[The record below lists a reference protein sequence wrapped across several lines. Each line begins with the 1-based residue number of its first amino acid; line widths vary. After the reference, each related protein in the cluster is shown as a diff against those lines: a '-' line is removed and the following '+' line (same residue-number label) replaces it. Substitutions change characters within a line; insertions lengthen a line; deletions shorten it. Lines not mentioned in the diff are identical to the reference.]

1 MARREYLDFDLLVEP
16 EGDGQFAARVTNSPA
31 GEGSTLFRLPFNDL
45 EIENYLLRFSRARA
59 TMRRIDSPELEAAR
73 KFGSELFGAVFVG
86 EVMNAYLLSRAAA
99 ETNGKGLRIR
109 LRLTD
114 SPGLVDLPWELLFD
128 PGAQRDFVALSEHTP
143 VVRYP
148 QMPSPVKPLAVS
160 PPLRILMVV
169 SSPTDYDELDVSG
182 EEGLLREALSELI
195 DDGLVEISLLKP
207 ATLSALHSFLD
218 RQEVHVLHYIGHG
231 GYDAARQ
238 EGVLVMVGAEGRGRK
253 VEASRL
259 GTILNDHDQLRLVV
273 LNACEGSRSGIED
286 PFSGVAAEIA
296 RRGAPAVI
304 AMQFEITDEA
314 AKAFSHAFYVAIA
327 NRYPV
332 DAAVASARKAMFAA
346 GDNIEWATPVLYLR
360 STDGVVF
367 DLKGTPP
374 KPVPPPLPPGPPPPP
389 LIEPPRPPK
398 TLDVLEV
405 FEKALAAVEAKS
417 WTEARHLLQKVV
429 ELDADHADAKAQLGL
444 VENRVQARM
453 LIEEGRAAHAAG
465 DWEQAVAAFTEAAE
479 LDPDFEDEDGLR
491 AEAEWRLSMKGPA
504 DEAPESDTP
513 PAPTPAPL
521 PAPSVAVPPR
531 PPAPGRR
538 RKSGWAIAALLGAL
552 FVLLLIFT
560 TGLFGAD
567 PDVSTTDTSAGS
579 GTTLG
584 SAPVSTVGPEELPF
598 ADVTAV
604 RFPLPPAIDAGGSE
618 WTFSFQAESVQ
629 PVAPTEFFEEA
640 PSAGWWIGWDE
651 EALYLFVDAIDPT
664 GVVQP
669 WGERPDQL
677 WRGDAAHFEFG
688 SDPGGREPS
697 EGLRAEDVHVLLGPR
712 VTADPSGALA
722 AINRVADGTFA
733 AGPSEPRIE
742 VSSFLTPKPGYLLEA
757 RIPWS
762 LLNVSEPRVGLVF
775 GMNLNISDSDGV
787 EDLRVMVSS
796 NPLRTGENQTH
807 PGTWNTMVLGP

>member
-1 MARREYLDFDLLVEP
+1 MARRDYLDFDLLVEP
-16 EGDGQFAARVTNSPA
+16 EGEGQYAARVTNSPA

-114 SPGLVDLPWELLFD
+114 SPGLVDLPWELLYD

-182 EEGLLREALSELI
+182 EERLLREALSELI
-195 DDGLVEISLLKP
+195 DDGLVEVSLLKP
-207 ATLSALHSFLD
+207 ATLSALHRFLD

-238 EGVLVMVGAEGRGRK
+238 EGVLVMVGEEGRGRK

-304 AMQFEITDEA
+304 AMQFEISDEA
-314 AKAFSHAFYVAIA
+314 AKAFSHAFYVSIA

-360 STDGVVF
+360 STDGVLF

-374 KPVPPPLPPGPPPPP
+374 KPVPPRPKV
-389 LIEPPRPPK
+389 EPPRPPV
-398 TLDVLEV
+398 TPEAPDV

-417 WTEARHLLQKVV
+417 WAEAHRLLQKVV
-429 ELDADHADAKAQLGL
+429 ELDPDHADAKAQLGL
-444 VENRVQARM
+444 VENRLRARM
-453 LIEEGRAAHAAG
+453 LIEEGRAAHEAAH
-465 DWEQAVAAFTEAAE
+465 WEQAVAAFAEAAE

-491 AEAEWRLSMKGPA
+491 ADAEWQLSMLKQPA
-504 DEAPESDTP
+504 EAPVAVTP
-513 PAPTPAPL
+513 NAPSPAPL
-521 PAPSVAVPPR
+521 PAPSVMVPPR
-531 PPAPGRR
+531 PPAPRR
-538 RKSGWAIAALLGAL
+538 RGRPGWVIAALMGAL
-552 FVLLLIFT
+552 FILLLIFT
-560 TGLFGAD
+560 TALFVAD
-567 PDVSTTDTSAGS
+567 PDVNTTVTTSEIISTTGAAPA
-579 GTTLG
+579 TTA
-584 SAPVSTVGPEELPF
+584 SPEELPF
-598 ADVTAV
+598 AHVTAV
-604 RFPLPPAIDAGGSE
+604 RFPLPPSIDAGGSE
-618 WTFSFQAESVQ
+618 WTFPFQAESVR
-629 PVAPTEFFEEA
+629 PVAPTEFFEVA

-651 EALYLFVDAIDPT
+651 EALYVFVDAIDPA

-669 WGERPDQL
+669 WGGRPDQL

-688 SDPGGREPS
+688 SDPSGLEPS
-697 EGLRAEDVHVLLGPR
+697 EGLRAGDVHVLLGPL
-712 VTADPSGALA
+712 VTTNPSRALA
-722 AINRVADGTFA
+722 AINRVADGAFA

-742 VSSFLTPKPGYLLEA
+742 VTSFLNPKPGYLLEA

-762 LLNVSEPRVGLVF
+762 LLNVSEPRVGTVF

-787 EDLRVMVSS
+787 DDLRVMVSS